1 MALDG
6 SVAVLSRSFS
16 KNSILRAELQAAHPN
31 VVFNDAGL
39 SLKDEALVAFAQGHA
54 GLIVALEKVDAALLE
69 QLPDL
74 KVIGKYGV
82 GLDNVDLAACQRLGI
97 KVGWTGGVNRRSVAE
112 LALSLMIACL
122 RSIVFSDREI
132 RDGRFSQIPG
142 RQLSGRTVGLVG
154 CGHVGQELTR
164 LLQPFGCR
172 ILAHDIRDFPEFYA
186 QTGVEPVSFETL
198 VAEAE
203 IVSLHV
209 PLTAATRHLFDAAVL
224 GRMRKGS
231 VLVNTA
237 RGGLVD
243 EEALKAALP
252 TGPIAAAAFDV
263 FSPEPPVD
271 VGLLHLPNFIS
282 TGHIGGSTEE
292 AVLAMGR
299 AAIRG
304 LFEPVDAL
312 SHVPDYLR
320 ETSQPDRN
328 A

>member
-1 MALDG
+1 MAIEG

-16 KNSILRAELQAAHPN
+16 KNPVLRAEMEAAHAH

-39 SLKDEALVAFAQGHA
+39 SLKDEALVAFASGHA
-54 GLIVALEKVDAALLE
+54 GLIVALEKMDASVLE

-74 KVIGKYGV
+74 KAIGKYGV
-82 GLDNVDLAACQRLGI
+82 GIDNVDLTACQRLGI
-97 KVGWTGGVNRRSVAE
+97 KVGWTGGVNKRSVAE

-122 RSIVFSDREI
+122 RSVVRSDREI

-154 CGHVGQELTR
+154 CGHVGQELVR
-164 LLQPFGCR
+164 LLAPFGCR
-172 ILAHDIRDFPEFYA
+172 VLVHDIRDLSDFYA
-186 QTGVEPVSFETL
+186 ETGAAPVSFETL
-198 VAEAE
+198 IAESE

-209 PLTAATRHLFDAAVL
+209 PLTAKTRHLFDAQTL
-224 GRMRKGS
+224 SRMRPGA

-237 RGGLVD
+237 RGGLAD
-243 EEALKAALP
+243 EAAVRDALASGHL
-252 TGPIAAAAFDV
+252 GAAAFDV

-271 VGLLHLPNFIS
+271 LSLMAMPTFIS

-292 AVLAMGR
+292 AVVAMGR

-304 LFEPVDAL
+304 LLNPVDAL
-312 SHVPDYLR
+312 DHVPDYLR
-320 ETSQPDRN
+320 AGS
-328 A
+328 